1 MRLRLLILFVISFS
15 IISCSDDAPASG
27 ESRLVVTDGEV
38 EKTYV
43 TEDLEG
49 MQTHQVEFLEVS
61 YLGVKLSALL
71 DDAGFDPKSV
81 SAVKAMAEDG
91 FTVNYDPDLVNKDD
105 TLVAYATVNGPLSED
120 DGVFRMVL
128 PDQEGKL
135 NPRHRVELRICQ

>member
-1 MRLRLLILFVISFS
+1 MRLIFLLLLTILIFIV
-15 IISCSDDAPASG
+15 SCSDEAPASAEG
-27 ESRLVVTDGEV
+27 RLVVSDGEV

-49 MQTHQVEFLEVS
+49 MQTHQVEFQEVS
-61 YLGVKLSALL
+61 YLGVKLSALI

-81 SAVKAMAEDG
+81 SAVKAVAEDG

-105 TLVAYATVNGPLSED
+105 TLVAYATVDGPLSED

-135 NPRHRVELRICQ
+135 NPRHLVELRIFQ